1 VIEQIRE
8 EDTTMTKLMKRFE
21 TLMAAAAFAEEGEF
35 QTARQILREAEKQE
49 SQRPTATKRPSNR
62 PVLRAE

>member
-1 VIEQIRE
+1 MIDQIRE

-35 QTARQILREAEKQE
+35 QTARQILREAEKE
-49 SQRPTATKRPSNR
+49 ETRPTATKRPSNR

>member
-1 VIEQIRE
+1 MIDPKAE
-8 EDTTMTKLMKRFE
+8 EDKTMTKLMKRFE

-35 QTARQILREAEKQE
+35 QTARQILREADKEE
-49 SQRPTATKRPSNR
+49 TQRPTATKRPSNR